1 MQRHILVSA
10 SWIGFTGVVI
20 GAFGAHALHERILS
34 LGMEHVWDTA
44 VLFQLLHAACLLGL
58 SALVKTVDPRAL
70 PRLAWSAR
78 GWTVGT
84 VLFSGSL
91 YALALGGPR
100 WLGPITPLGGLAL
113 MVGWVAA
120 IAATFALAE

>member
-1 MQRHILVSA
+1 MQRCILLFA
-10 SWIGFTGVVI
+10 SVIGLTGVVI

-58 SALVKTVDPRAL
+58 SALVPTVNPKAL
-70 PRLAWSAR
+70 PRLAWAGRCWSI
-78 GWTVGT
+78 GT

-91 YALALGGPR
+91 YALALGAPR
-100 WLGPITPLGGLAL
+100 WVGPITPLGGLVL
-113 MVGWVAA
+113 MLGWVAA
-120 IAATFALAE
+120 LAAGFALPE